1 MVELKESVIYCPVCG
16 KNISASNI
24 EEVERG
30 EHVGYIF
37 IHDRI
42 DHEES
47 DIDAL
52 QNGVQ

>member
-1 MVELKESVIYCPVCG
+1 MSNAVIYCPVCG
-16 KNISASNI
+16 RNI
-24 EEVERG
+24 EANNIDEVESG

-37 IHDRI
+37 VHDDI

-52 QNGVQ
+52 FNGIN